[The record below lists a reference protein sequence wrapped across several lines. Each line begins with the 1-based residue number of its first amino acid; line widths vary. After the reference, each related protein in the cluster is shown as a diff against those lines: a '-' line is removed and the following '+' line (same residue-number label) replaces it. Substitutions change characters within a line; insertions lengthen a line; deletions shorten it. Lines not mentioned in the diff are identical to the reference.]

1 MEAAT
6 LAVPTMREASLLS
19 AEECRRKGGISR
31 GTGAENDRFW
41 ARQAYEKI
49 AQLWREMAERAERS
63 KW

>member
-1 MEAAT
+1 MPENAA
-6 LAVPTMREASLLS
+6 VR
-19 AEECRRKGGISR
+19 AEEAEDLARKTIDFG
-31 GTGAENDRFW
+31 